1 MGEVA
6 YVPGLENVPV
16 VTTTISTLDLEH
28 EQIVVRGYDLIEL
41 ASNLGYTEVAYLVL
55 YGHLPDTR
63 ELDAFHRRLKE
74 EAGLPEPVVRLL
86 EIAPGG
92 MALIDVVRTAVSLL
106 AGSEDPVVLGE
117 PSPEANLR
125 KGISILAKMP
135 TIVAN
140 AYRLRRG
147 MGFLTP
153 NPDLGYVEN
162 LLYMVTGEPP
172 DELAKRAVE
181 AIMTCSIEHE
191 LPNSTFAARVIASTL
206 TDLYGAV
213 VGAIASWKGP
223 LHGGAS
229 AGAMELLLEI
239 QRQGGVELAEGIVK
253 ERLARGERIMGF
265 GHRVYRRRPDA
276 RAVLLS
282 REFVPRLVDRRPDG
296 PALYEVYRVVE
307 QTMLREKGLY
317 PNGDFPIGFIY
328 YLLRIPSDVYTS
340 IGVTARLPGLIAH
353 ITEQQANNRLFRPR
367 AIYQGARGLTLA
379 GSRG

>member
-1 MGEVA
+1 MDEIP
-6 YVPGLENVPV
+6 YIPGLENVPV

-41 ASNLGYTEVAYLVL
+41 AKSLRYTEVAYLVL
-55 YGHLPDTR
+55 HNRLPTPRDL
-63 ELDAFHRRLKE
+63 EAFHRQLQE
-74 EAGLPEPVVRLL
+74 AAGLPEPVVRLL
-86 EIAPGG
+86 EMAPSG

-106 AGSEDPVVLGE
+106 AGFEDPAVLSD

-125 KGISILAKMP
+125 KGVSLLAKMP
-135 TIVAN
+135 TMVAN

-147 MGFLTP
+147 LGFLA
-153 NPDLGYVEN
+153 PDPGLGYVEN
-162 LLYMVTGEPP
+162 MLYMLTGERP
-172 DELAKRAVE
+172 DELAVRAVE

-239 QRQGGVELAEGIVK
+239 QQQGGAAVAETIVK

-265 GHRVYRRRPDA
+265 GHRVYRRRPDV

-282 REFVPRLVDRRPDG
+282 HEFVPKLVDRRPDG
-296 PALYEVYRVVE
+296 PALYEVYRIVE

-328 YLLRIPSDVYTS
+328 YLLGIPSDVYTS

-367 AIYQGARGLTLA
+367 AIYQGPRGLTLV
-379 GSRG
+379 GSHG